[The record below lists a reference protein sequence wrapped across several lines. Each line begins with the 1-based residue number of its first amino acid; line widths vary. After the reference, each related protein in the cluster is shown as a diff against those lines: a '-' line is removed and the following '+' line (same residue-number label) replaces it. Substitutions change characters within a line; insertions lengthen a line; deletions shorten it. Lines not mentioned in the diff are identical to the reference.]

1 MVRHDQIIT
10 DRFTR
15 GIIRRKVRELIDGSG
30 FREEDAEE
38 LEQRLVYLLLRSLR
52 SFEESHPRH
61 RNAFITTVVE
71 RSAAMIRRERRRRK
85 RHFGAVQS
93 LDSLPTSGN
102 DGAVEVSL
110 HVADPGARRTFTQVD
125 LALDLAVILAELP
138 DELRDLAHRL
148 QRQTLTEIAR
158 EANLPLTTVQRRRER
173 LRDRLAHVCGTF
185 FRNPA

>member
-1 MVRHDQIIT
+1 
-10 DRFTR
+10 
-15 GIIRRKVRELIDGSG
+15 
-30 FREEDAEE
+30 
-38 LEQRLVYLLLRSLR
+38 
-52 SFEESHPRH
+52 
-61 RNAFITTVVE
+61 
-71 RSAAMIRRERRRRK
+71 
-85 RHFGAVQS
+85 
-93 LDSLPTSGN
+93 
-102 DGAVEVSL
+102 
-110 HVADPGARRTFTQVD
+110 VD

>member
-1 MVRHDQIIT
+1 MVTHNQIVT

-38 LEQRLVYLLLRSLR
+38 LEQRLLCMLLRSLR

-71 RSAAMIRRERRRRK
+71 RSATMIRRERRRRK
-85 RHFGAVQS
+85 RHFGAVRS
-93 LDSLPTSGN
+93 LDSLPTSGS

-110 HVADPGARRTFTQVD
+110 HVADPGARRTFAQVD
-125 LALDLAVILAELP
+125 LALDLAAILAELP
-138 DELRDLAHRL
+138 EELRDLAHRL
-148 QRQTLTEIAR
+148 QRQTLSEIAR

-173 LRDRLAHVCGTF
+173 LRDRLAHVCETF
-185 FRNPA
+185 FRNTA